1 MSMSEFFQH
10 MKKVAIAD
18 TKLFF
23 EPYVAVYKI
32 IKRDFTHTA
41 VKH

>member
-1 MSMSEFFQH
+1 MSMREFLQQ

-23 EPYVAVYKI
+23 EPYVAVCKF
-32 IKRDFTHTA
+32 IKRDFTRTA
-41 VKH
+41 VKR